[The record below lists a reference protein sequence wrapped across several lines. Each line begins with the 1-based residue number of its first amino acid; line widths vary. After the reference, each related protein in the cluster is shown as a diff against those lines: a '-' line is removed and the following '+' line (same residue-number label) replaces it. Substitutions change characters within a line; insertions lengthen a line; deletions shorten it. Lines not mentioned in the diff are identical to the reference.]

1 MHPWEAC
8 RCCTSR
14 AVPSSCRGCQLL
26 PALAWLQQADPE
38 LRLAPADALPLSC
51 WRSARLAASAASNS
65 PPGSLWLSFSASP
78 CAHLDLRPVPSTSAG
93 LSPCLCARRGSPA
106 TFSWLVQPWGAPGPC
121 SEGPVG
127 CFVSALSPRCS
138 LPPLCRCCGQH
149 GGEAETGRGHPEEA
163 AGSSFGKDQQPQPFC
178 HAVQVKE
185 GCPLCCLTH
194 PEQDSCSGPS
204 KHFWWWVWISQGIA
218 NHRCQ
223 EGRSSNKVPSPCRS
237 LEPLDPE
244 GPSPP
249 VLSTFLPPVPSTS
262 LDPPEHFP
270 LRKTGEAGGQHHPPL
285 L

>member
-1 MHPWEAC
+1 MRDGQSCALSAGNHRRVTGSESPRARCSGEASEG
-8 RCCTSR
+8 SR
-14 AVPSSCRGCQLL
+14 APVGGLSLL
-26 PALAWLQQADPE
+26 YEPCCAFLMPWVSAPTCSGLAADPE

-78 CAHLDLRPVPSTSAG
+78 CTHLGLRPVPSTSAG

-204 KHFWWWVWISQGIA
+204 KHFWWWV
-218 NHRCQ
+218 
-223 EGRSSNKVPSPCRS
+223 
-237 LEPLDPE
+237 
-244 GPSPP
+244 
-249 VLSTFLPPVPSTS
+249 
-262 LDPPEHFP
+262 
-270 LRKTGEAGGQHHPPL
+270 
-285 L
+285 